1 MRSSAI
7 SSSAAKMEIDQTPK
21 AENTSPNLEKATGSE
36 SEYGY
41 DLGNMTNTQ
50 GLPTELPSELMKADS
65 DLKPA
70 SAEGHGESRDVNL
83 KDELAGSSNK
93 ESPAVKVEESNRDD
107 SVTVTA
113 SALASSSSVNRV

>member
-1 MRSSAI
+1 MRSSPI

-21 AENTSPNLEKATGSE
+21 AENTSPNLEKAPGSE

-41 DLGNMTNTQ
+41 DLGNMVNTQ
-50 GLPTELPSELMKADS
+50 GLPPELMKADS
-65 DLKPA
+65 ELKPA

-113 SALASSSSVNRV
+113 TASALASSSVNRG